1 MSSLAHS
8 YSRFRRAMVKP
19 AQRPQWPEPASLA
32 RLRLELKAPRLRQ
45 DHGIHHVSR
54 VSVAP
59 RSSRERGVRPS
70 DGTRSTPVLPPC
82 HPLRRAE
89 EAAAGWRRLMRRM
102 LCPAARAAST
112 SARSSTSS
120 SGRGPSR
127 ASRMT
132 APIRASR
139 TSQWSPSPTR
149 SRRRR
154 SASRPAPPYLLGDR
168 PARRADLHLGAARLL
183 GRPRRADPQLLRGL
197 EDCRPSRQR
206 PGLRLGADPYRRD
219 QRARPL

>member
-1 MSSLAHS
+1 
-8 YSRFRRAMVKP
+8 MVKP

-168 PARRADLHLGAARLL
+168 PARRADLRLGAARLL
-183 GRPRRADPQLLRGL
+183 GRPRRADPQLSRGM
-197 EDCRPSRQR
+197 EGSRPSRQR
-206 PGLRLGADPYRRD
+206 PGLRLVSDLYCRNR
-219 QRARPL
+219 RARLLRAS